1 MIFARRIFLIAGI
14 YGLMILMPLY
24 FLEGRIGRDQPPVI
38 THPEYFYGFIG
49 VAVSWQVAFLII
61 SRDPGRFRPLMISC
75 ILEKAT
81 YAIAVISL
89 FATGRL
95 PGQMLVFG
103 LIDLA
108 IGVLFVIAF
117 VRTPGSSVTPS

>member
-1 MIFARRIFLIAGI
+1 MIFARSVFLIAGV
-14 YGLMILMPLY
+14 YGLMILVPLY
-24 FLEGRIGRDQPPVI
+24 FLEGWIGRDQPPAI

-61 SRDPGRFRPLMISC
+61 SRDPGRFRPLMIPC
-75 ILEKAT
+75 VLEKAT
-81 YAIAVISL
+81 YAIAVVAL

-95 PGQMLVFG
+95 SGQMLVSG

-117 VRTPGSSVTPS
+117 VRTPGSPVIHS